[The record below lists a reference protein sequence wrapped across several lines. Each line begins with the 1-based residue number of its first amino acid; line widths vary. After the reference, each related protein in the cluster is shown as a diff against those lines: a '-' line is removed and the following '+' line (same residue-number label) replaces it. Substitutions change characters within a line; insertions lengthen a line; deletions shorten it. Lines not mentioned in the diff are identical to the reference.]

1 MLIITGTTSMLSIR
15 TASSKIVTGCLQ
27 SFLNW
32 RHYRLLKLL
41 VTLHKLSLL
50 WTYCHGMMYLMRRK
64 CLQEKQ
70 HQHACWRWDVASEI
84 QSFLFYKLTSK
95 TVSNLKWS
103 IDDCKLTCCLLNYDI
118 YTSPSPFVFIEVTF
132 IFRINNCV
140 AELCDCVTVH
150 CEYLA
155 FYMSFDIV
163 LVFFSCRELTRDL
176 TVANVVPVFFSYCE
190 LTRDLTVANVVPV
203 FFSRRELTRDLTVA
217 NVVPVFF
224 CCRELTSEHDN
235 IHLVNTVSFTT
246 FH

>member
-1 MLIITGTTSMLSIR
+1 
-15 TASSKIVTGCLQ
+15 
-27 SFLNW
+27 
-32 RHYRLLKLL
+32 
-41 VTLHKLSLL
+41 
-50 WTYCHGMMYLMRRK
+50 
-64 CLQEKQ
+64 
-70 HQHACWRWDVASEI
+70 VASEI

-203 FFSRRELTRDLTVA
+203 FFSRRELTRDVTVANVVPVFFSRRELTRDLTVA

-246 FH
+246 FT